1 MSEADRESDGE
12 RERQRERAPHT
23 CTPSAEGEERAEGVE
38 KTDERRE
45 GREGSVRVG
54 ALSLEFLNF
63 IEASAKK
70 RSRLP
75 RASRPG

>member
-1 MSEADRESDGE
+1 
-12 RERQRERAPHT
+12 
-23 CTPSAEGEERAEGVE
+23 
-38 KTDERRE
+38 
-45 GREGSVRVG
+45 VG